1 MIDRFLYLVSEG
13 IRSLW
18 RTKSTVL
25 ATITAIGIASS
36 FVVIIAVVVENV
48 SGIIQIARGQYEF
61 QVFFSEDVDNTQAAK
76 LVDQIGGI

>member
-36 FVVIIAVVVENV
+36 FVVIIAVVGENV
-48 SGIIQIARGQYEF
+48 SGIIQIARGQYER
-61 QVFFSEDVDNTQAAK
+61 
-76 LVDQIGGI
+76 GR